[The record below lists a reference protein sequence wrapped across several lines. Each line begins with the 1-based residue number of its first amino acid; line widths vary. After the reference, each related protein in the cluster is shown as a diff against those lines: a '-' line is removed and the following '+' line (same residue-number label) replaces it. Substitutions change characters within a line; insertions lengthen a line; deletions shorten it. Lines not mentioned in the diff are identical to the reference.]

1 MKINAGDSN
10 LDSYHCVFIAKH
22 PNDSNKS
29 GAFSRFWLEWHRYS
43 RCCKTDNII
52 YGDRILI
59 RPSHNPD
66 MNKFIQ
72 WSDNLPL
79 LGKSSNSH
87 AILGPFEFEKTDAYN
102 RTRQKVSM
110 DNYRKLYDACLDLG
124 IMPPTFGRN
133 ASQRPHI
140 RYVEQLKRKVT

>member
-10 LDSYHCVFIAKH
+10 LDTYHCVFLAKH
-22 PNDSNKS
+22 PSDSNKS
-29 GAFSRFWLEWHRYS
+29 DEFSSIWPEWHRYS
-43 RCCKTDNII
+43 RCRKTDNII

-79 LGKSSNSH
+79 LSKFSNSN
-87 AILGPFEFEKTDAYN
+87 GPKSVCEFEDM
-102 RTRQKVSM
+102 RLS
-110 DNYRKLYDACLDLG
+110 D
-124 IMPPTFGRN
+124 
-133 ASQRPHI
+133 H
-140 RYVEQLKRKVT
+140 